1 MAAKG
6 MRIKLNRAGV
16 QQLLVSQEVADD
28 LTKRGE
34 RMADAAGDGVEVT
47 TTRNRDRAV
56 VFVRTATFDAMKAE
70 AEDRTLT
77 RSIDAGR

>member
-1 MAAKG
+1 MAIKSV
-6 MRIKLNRAGV
+6 RIKLNRAGV
-16 QQLLVSQEVADD
+16 QQLLTSQEVTDD

-34 RMADAAGDGVEVT
+34 RMAAAAGEGVEAT
-47 TTRNRDRAV
+47 TTRNRDRTV
-56 VFVRTATFDAMKAE
+56 VFVSTETFDAMRAE

>member
-16 QQLLVSQEVADD
+16 QQLLASQEVADD
-28 LTKRGE
+28 LAKRGE

-47 TTRNRDRAV
+47 STRNRDRAV
-56 VFVRTATFDAMKAE
+56 VFVRTATIDAMKAE